1 MNFLKDLSNIVLYS
15 LFLLDAAYA
24 FVIHNKGSYLVKSI
38 KKSSSEKELHALT
51 IGRSQELKPIKPIK
65 YIESIEYLDD
75 GEVPWEIPVKIFESD
90 ESGGSGADATSSIDV
105 EYNLNPYYSIL
116 SGVVKGLNKEIFRL
130 DTVYDIL
137 VTWKTQ
143 TYVSNILLLLFATL
157 LKYTNSLIVQ
167 GEVDAIKK
175 NYNETK
181 NIEYMEK
188 YIKIRRY
195 TSTIILLGA
204 FILTKNVQIAE

>member
-1 MNFLKDLSNIVLYS
+1 MNLLRDISNIVLYS

-24 FVIHNKGSYLVKSI
+24 FVINNKCNAKYI
-38 KKSSSEKELHALT
+38 KKSSSEKDLHALT
-51 IGRSQELKPIKPIK
+51 IGRSQELKPIK

-75 GEVPWEIPVKIFESD
+75 GEVAWEIPVKIFQSD
-90 ESGGSGADATSSIDV
+90 ESQQDIIDTV
-105 EYNLNPYYSIL
+105 IIDTECKSNPSYSVL
-116 SGVVKGLNKEIFRL
+116 SGVIKGLNKELFRL

-137 VTWKTQ
+137 VTAKSN
-143 TYVSNILLLLFATL
+143 TYFANIILLVFASLF
-157 LKYTNSLIVQ
+157 KYGSGLIVQ
-167 GEVDAIKK
+167 GDVNSLK
-175 NYNETK
+175 NSYNETQSV
-181 NIEYMEK
+181 EYMEK

>member
-24 FVIHNKGSYLVKSI
+24 FVIHNKGSGLVKLF
-38 KKSSSEKELHALT
+38 KKSPSENDLHALT

-65 YIESIEYLDD
+65 YIEAIEYLDD
-75 GEVPWEIPVKIFESD
+75 GEVAWEIPFKIFQSD
-90 ESGGSGADATSSIDV
+90 EHQEDAIEIVDVV

-130 DTVYDIL
+130 DTIYDIL

-143 TYVSNILLLLFATL
+143 TYVSNILLLFFASF
-157 LKYTNSLIVQ
+157 LKYTNSFIVQ
-167 GEVDAIKK
+167 GEVDAIK
-175 NYNETK
+175 NSYNETK
-181 NIEYMEK
+181 SVEYMEK